1 MDIFATAVLTR
12 VVASLIGAQPFML
25 NSFFRTEQN
34 ETSEEIH
41 FDVATGKRRV
51 APFVSPVVAGKVVES
66 KGFTTKTFKPAYIKD
81 KRVFDINR
89 PLKRA
94 MGEQIG
100 GNLSPAERVQAMLA
114 YELND
119 QVEMVLRRLEL
130 MAVEALRT
138 GSITVSGDQY
148 PTQNVNFGRDAGLT
162 VALTG
167 GNRWGQAG
175 INPLNSL
182 QDWGLLVAK
191 ASGAD
196 ARQVIMDVDAFK
208 VFAADAN
215 VQKLLDRF
223 RGQDALNPTVAG
235 VGGRYMG
242 STGDFDIYVYAD
254 WYEDPTTGTVT
265 PYLPSGT
272 VIMTGQDLEGVRA
285 FGAIRDEEAGYQ
297 AMPYFPKSWIEKDPA
312 VRYLLMQS
320 APLPVPYRVNASL
333 CATVL

>member
-1 MDIFATAVLTR
+1 MNIFDTAVLTR
-12 VVASLIGAQPFML
+12 VVASLIGVQPFLL

-41 FDVATGKRRV
+41 FDVETGKRRV

-66 KGFTTKTFKPAYIKD
+66 KGFTTSTFKPAYIKD
-81 KRVFDINR
+81 KRVFDPGR

-94 MGEQIG
+94 IGEQIG
-100 GNLSPAERVQAMLA
+100 GALSPSERIQAMLA

-130 MAVEALRT
+130 MAVSALRT
-138 GSITVSGDQY
+138 GAITVSGDQY
-148 PTQNVNFGRDAGLT
+148 PTQNVNFGRDASLT
-162 VALTG
+162 VVLTG

-182 QDWGLLVAK
+182 QDWALLVAK

-208 VFAADAN
+208 TFAADAN

-223 RGQDALNPTVAG
+223 RGQDALNPTVSGA
-235 VGGRYMG
+235 GGRYMG

-254 WYEDPTTGTVT
+254 WYEDPTTGVVT

-272 VIMTGQDLEGVRA
+272 VILTGPDLEGVRA

-297 AMPYFPKSWIEKDPA
+297 AMPYFPKSWVEKDPA

-320 APLPVPYRVNASL
+320 APLPVPYRINASL
-333 CATVL
+333 SATVL